1 MCIVMPLRI
10 GGFKPPFCLLA
21 LQSNMIIHVQYMCWV
36 CFSADNECLLQAVLS
51 VSQWRWYAT
60 IGLTWRCCVTPCHL
74 VTLNACVRVT
84 IVSQV
89 LWEKSVYIGSR
100 TPRILS
106 TQVGKPTRSSSTQ
119 HIIEFQ
125 SLSYLLHCQHPG
137 ALGSSK
143 RPGWIILM
151 CTSNLG
157 ALRRMRPCDINVLW
171 LSHGFPSH
179 CLWRKPSAT
188 PKAISAQ
195 LYRNLYLLITY
206 ISVIL
211 CVCS

>member
-143 RPGWIILM
+143 GLDE
-151 CTSNLG
+151 SN
-157 ALRRMRPCDINVLW
+157 ACVRVTIVSQVLW
-171 LSHGFPSH
+171 EKSVYIGSRTPRILSTQVG
-179 CLWRKPSAT
+179 KPG
-188 PKAISAQ
+188 
-195 LYRNLYLLITY
+195 
-206 ISVIL
+206 
-211 CVCS
+211 